1 MMIESYGREIQE
13 LRQQAD
19 LSLRELARLAGLSP
33 ASLSAI
39 EKSTSSPT
47 LATLQKIL
55 KALGTDFAT
64 FFARHPASDHQPV
77 FLPGQMK
84 AVEDAHRRYTLLL
97 PRREDIK
104 LEMVHEDLQPGEQ
117 AAEWETHDFDLA
129 GTVLQGGPLRLE
141 FQTGQSWDVPDHGA
155 YYIPA
160 GQTHRAFNAGAGTLK
175 QITVCHPPRY

>member
-1 MMIESYGREIQE
+1 MKNTGYGHEIEQ

-19 LSLRELARLAGLSP
+19 MSLRELARLAGLSP

-39 EKSTSSPT
+39 EKGTSSPT
-47 LATLQKIL
+47 LATMQKIL

-64 FFARHPASDHQPV
+64 FFARETAAENQPV
-77 FLPGQMK
+77 FLPEQMK
-84 AVEDAHRRYTLLL
+84 SVEDAHRRYTLLL
-97 PRREDIK
+97 PGREDIK
-104 LEMVHEDLQPGEQ
+104 MEMVHEDLQPGENPG
-117 AAEWETHDFDLA
+117 EWETHDFDLA

-141 FQTGQSWDVPDHGA
+141 FNNQQIWDVPTGGA

-160 GQTHRAFNAGAGTLK
+160 GQTHRAFNAGTAPLK